1 MGRNLLGL
9 NNFYGNKNVDAHFDF
24 KLKCKRR
31 HYIYFCSTE
40 KQTIISFEL
49 ELSSLGEVVLKLL
62 VGTTFAPLV
71 GS

>member
-9 NNFYGNKNVDAHFDF
+9 NDFYGNRNVDAHFHF

-31 HYIYFCSTE
+31 HYFCSTE

-62 VGTTFAPLV
+62 VWTTFVPLV